1 MEEWTY
7 GGVDVWTYGKST
19 RPSVHPSI
27 HPHAHPATPLP
38 FSLMNIEITPK
49 KTDGLERLIEVKV
62 PVETVRDAEDQ
73 AAKRYAT
80 SVRLPGFRPGK
91 APPAMIKKRFR
102 DAIRQQVI
110 ESLVQE
116 AFQEVMNREQLKV
129 AAQPHIHD
137 LKFEEGQPM
146 SFELHVE
153 VRPEIELARVQG
165 FKLSRAQNAVSD
177 ENVREQIEQIREQK
191 ASWTPVEDKPAPGD
205 MVRVQLATAEENGEF
220 PEPREYPLVLG
231 SGQAIPGVEEL
242 IMELEPGKN
251 AEKSVRWPDDFP
263 DEAQR
268 GKTKPV
274 RVNLL
279 EVKRKALPALDDAFA
294 REVGDFESL
303 DALHTTVRKDLEE
316 HASREADAALRQ
328 QLIDQIAAAN
338 PFDIPPSWVNQLI
351 DGYMQAYQVPDD
363 ERDRFRNEFRP
374 VAERQVR
381 RDLIIE
387 TIAEKEG
394 LKATESDI
402 DERVA
407 EVAEKRGADPGQVY
421 ASLQKAGRLREIE
434 ASITEEKVFKWL
446 MERNTV
452 E

>member
-1 MEEWTY
+1 
-7 GGVDVWTYGKST
+7 
-19 RPSVHPSI
+19 
-27 HPHAHPATPLP
+27 
-38 FSLMNIEITPK
+38 MNIEITPK

-62 PVETVRDAEDQ
+62 PADAVRDAEDQ
-73 AAKRYAT
+73 AARRYAS

-91 APPAMIKKRFR
+91 APPAMIKKRFK

-146 SFELHVE
+146 SFELHLE

-165 FKLSRAQNAVSD
+165 FRLSRPQQAVTD

-191 ASWTPVEDKPAPGD
+191 ASWTPVEEKPAPGD

-231 SGQAIPGVEEL
+231 SGQAIAGVEEL
-242 IMELEPGKN
+242 IMELKAGEN
-251 AEKSVRWPDDFP
+251 TERSVRWPEDFP

-274 RVNLL
+274 RISLL
-279 EVKRKALPALDDAFA
+279 DVKRKALPTLDDAFA

-303 DALHTTVRKDLEE
+303 DALHSTVRKDLEE
-316 HASREADAALRQ
+316 HASREADSAVRQ
-328 QLIDQIAAAN
+328 QLIDQIAEAN

-351 DGYMQAYQVPDD
+351 DGYMQAYQVPEE
-363 ERDRFRNEFRP
+363 ERDRFRQEFRP

-381 RDLIIE
+381 RDLIID

-402 DERVA
+402 DDRVA
-407 EVAEKRGADPGQVY
+407 EVAAKRDADPGQVY

-434 ASITEEKVFKWL
+434 QSITEEKVFKWL
-446 MERNTV
+446 MERNTID
-452 E
+452 